1 MNSGPTAHD
10 KLGHAG
16 NQAEVSIEDRAMFGL
31 NWKTYEKSGES
42 FSAASGGGAEP
53 ERKRRPRIGLAL
65 GAGAARGWSH
75 IGVLQELEARG
86 VKVDVVAG
94 ASIGAVVGGCY
105 AAGRLEALETFARSL
120 TKRRVFSLMDVS
132 FSGVGVLS
140 GGKLRDELARELSG
154 KRIEGLPITYGA
166 VATEIGS
173 GHEVWLRKGDLVH
186 AIRASYAMPGI
197 FEPIRV
203 DNRWLFD
210 GALVNPVPVTLCR
223 AMGAELVIAV
233 NLVGDTAYRGALID
247 GAQGADAAAEAAPNE
262 ADTPVAAEARQ
273 LRRQFGR
280 GADGAP
286 GIAAAMLDAFN
297 ITQDRIA
304 RSRLAGDPPDVLI
317 NARLSKIG
325 LFEFHRAE
333 ELIAVGRDAARR
345 ALNEIA
351 EIAAIES
358 QLHGS
363 APA

>member
-1 MNSGPTAHD
+1 
-10 KLGHAG
+10 
-16 NQAEVSIEDRAMFGL
+16 MFGF
-31 NWKTYEKSGES
+31 NWKTFEKSGES
-42 FSAASGGGAEP
+42 FSAASGGAAP
-53 ERKRRPRIGLAL
+53 VQVRRPRIGLAL
-65 GAGAARGWSH
+65 GSGAARGWSH
-75 IGVLQELEARG
+75 IGVLQELEARK
-86 VKVDVVAG
+86 VPVDVIAG
-94 ASIGAVVGGCY
+94 ASMGAVVGGCY
-105 AAGRLEALETFARSL
+105 AAGRLAALEEFARAL
-120 TKRRVFSLMDVS
+120 TKRRVFAMMDVS
-132 FSGVGVLS
+132 FSGAGMLT
-140 GGKLRDELARELSG
+140 GGKLRDELARVLSG
-154 KRIEGLPITYGA
+154 LRIESLPMTFGA

-173 GHEVWLRKGDLVH
+173 GHEVWLRKGDLVQ
-186 AIRASYAMPGI
+186 AIRASYALPGI
-197 FEPIRV
+197 FEPLRI

-233 NLVGDTAYRGALID
+233 NLVGDTAYRGALIAD
-247 GAQGADAAAEAAPNE
+247 GHQPEAAS
-262 ADTPVAAEARQ
+262 AAQESGELAVGSEARQ

-286 GIAAAMLDAFN
+286 GILAAMLDAFN

-333 ELIAVGRDAARR
+333 ELIAVGREAARR
-345 ALNEIA
+345 ALNEIE

-363 APA
+363 GPV

>member
-1 MNSGPTAHD
+1 
-10 KLGHAG
+10 
-16 NQAEVSIEDRAMFGL
+16 MFGF
-31 NWKTYEKSGES
+31 NWKTLDKSGEP
-42 FSAASGGGAEP
+42 FSAPSDASARP
-53 ERKRRPRIGLAL
+53 SPPRRPRIGLAL
-65 GAGAARGWSH
+65 GSGAARGWSH
-75 IGVLQELEARG
+75 IGVLQELEARRIPI
-86 VKVDVVAG
+86 DVIAG

-105 AAGRLEALETFARSL
+105 AGGRLAALEAFARSL

-132 FSGVGVLS
+132 FSGAGVMS

-154 KRIEGLPITYGA
+154 LRIEKLPVTFGC

-173 GHEVWLRKGDLVH
+173 GHEVWLRRGDLVQ
-186 AIRASYAMPGI
+186 AIRASYALPGI
-197 FEPIRV
+197 FEPLLIER
-203 DNRWLFD
+203 RWLFD

-233 NLVGDTAYRGALID
+233 NLVGDTAYRGALI
-247 GAQGADAAAEAAPNE
+247 ADAGQAGAEIAA
-262 ADTPVAAEARQ
+262 DGEARQ

-325 LFEFHRAE
+325 LFEFHRAD
-333 ELIAVGRDAARR
+333 ELIAIGREAARR

-351 EIAAIES
+351 EVTAIEA

-363 APA
+363 PPA

>member
-1 MNSGPTAHD
+1 M
-10 KLGHAG
+10 LRHAR
-16 NQAEVSIEDRAMFGL
+16 QPADVSIEDRAMFGF
-31 NWKTYEKSGES
+31 NWKTFEKSGES
-42 FSAASGGGAEP
+42 FSAASGGGAPP

-65 GAGAARGWSH
+65 GSGAARGWSH
-75 IGVLQELEARG
+75 IGVLQELEARK
-86 VKVDVVAG
+86 VQVDVIAG
-94 ASIGAVVGGCY
+94 ASMGAVVGGCY
-105 AAGRLEALETFARSL
+105 AAGRLAALETFARSL

-132 FSGVGVLS
+132 FSGAGMLT

-154 KRIEGLPITYGA
+154 RRIENLPITFGA

-173 GHEVWLRKGDLVH
+173 GHEVWLRKGDLVQ
-186 AIRASYAMPGI
+186 AIRASYALPGI
-197 FEPIRV
+197 FEPLLI

-233 NLVGDTAYRGALID
+233 NLVGDTAYRGALIAD
-247 GAQGADAAAEAAPNE
+247 GHQAPKEAPENGADGGDPSLIAE
-262 ADTPVAAEARQ
+262 TRQ

-280 GADGAP
+280 GANGAP

-333 ELIAVGRDAARR
+333 ELIAVGREAARR
-345 ALNEIA
+345 ALKEIA
-351 EIAAIES
+351 EIAAIED
-358 QLHGS
+358 QLHSKTSG
-363 APA
+363 

>member
-1 MNSGPTAHD
+1 
-10 KLGHAG
+10 
-16 NQAEVSIEDRAMFGL
+16 MFGF
-31 NWKTYEKSGES
+31 NWKTLEKSGES
-42 FSAASGGGAEP
+42 FSAASGGGSPAP

-75 IGVLQELEARG
+75 IGVLQELAARN
-86 VKVDVVAG
+86 VPVDIIAG

-105 AAGRLEALETFARSL
+105 AAGKLSAIEGFARSL
-120 TKRRVFSLMDVS
+120 TRRRVFSLMDVS
-132 FSGVGVLS
+132 FSGAGMLS
-140 GGKLRDELARELSG
+140 GGKLRDELARELDG
-154 KRIEGLPITYGA
+154 LRIESLPITFGA

-173 GHEVWLRKGDLVH
+173 GHEVWLRKGDLVQ
-186 AIRASYAMPGI
+186 AVRASYALPGI
-197 FEPIRV
+197 FEPLRI

-223 AMGAELVIAV
+223 ALGADLVIAV
-233 NLVGDTAYRGALID
+233 NLVGDTAYRGALIAD
-247 GAQGADAAAEAAPNE
+247 GTQGAIEAVGEAPGENADPAA
-262 ADTPVAAEARQ
+262 TEARQ

-280 GADGAP
+280 RADGAP

-317 NARLSKIG
+317 NARLSKVG

-333 ELIAVGRDAARR
+333 ELIAIGRDAARR
-345 ALNEIA
+345 ALNEIE

-358 QLHGS
+358 QLHGRS
-363 APA
+363 GG